1 MALKPE
7 ISLGV
12 GLALGTAVFA
22 IHQLAGP
29 SMADIRTLEPG
40 NKDVSSAERTATWGG
55 ALLVST
61 VSILAKDPIIFMLG
75 GSMVIGAAWFNRHS
89 NFVSPIMSALP
100 HPGGAGSANSA
111 PGAPDTAELQ
121 PYVAFSDEFSR

>member
-1 MALKPE
+1 MSLKPE

-12 GLALGTAVFA
+12 GLALGTTVLA

-40 NKDVSSAERTATWGG
+40 NKDVASSERTATWAG

-61 VSILAKDPIIFMLG
+61 VSLLARDPVIFMVG
-75 GSMVIGAAWFNRHS
+75 GAMVIGTAWMSRHA

-111 PGAPDTAELQ
+111 PAAPDAAQLQ

>member
-12 GLALGTAVFA
+12 GLALGTAVLA
-22 IHQLAGP
+22 IHQLSTP
-29 SMADIRTLEPG
+29 SMADIRTLEAN

-61 VSILAKDPIIFMLG
+61 VSLLARDPVIFMVG

-89 NFVSPIMSALP
+89 NMVSPIMSALP
-100 HPGGAGSANSA
+100 HPGAAGSANSA
-111 PGAPDTAELQ
+111 PAAPDTAQLQ
-121 PYVAFSDEFSR
+121 PYQAMDDFSR